1 MLKTTEHILETPKG
15 PIVYQHCGHG
25 PPLLL
30 LHGFLGRPQDFRW
43 ILPALSQHFELFL
56 PELPGMVSTDL
67 GEHEPLSQSGMA
79 SFVKLF
85 LDSLEIEQCGIISH
99 SMGSGVAISFAS
111 KYAPR
116 VQKLGL
122 ISPVGPRIHRALS
135 KTRPDIGHIL
145 LRSPF
150 RRLVLPIMRYV
161 LRKMG
166 FPKGV
171 RDEAIINSMWFN
183 SMFDYQLYS
192 EMIASL
198 QMPTF
203 LTYTMNDPQIQ
214 TEIFEE
220 MSALLPSVQTLIFE
234 NGGHN
239 PQKHHCDTVAEE
251 MLKHFLEIE

>member
-1 MLKTTEHILETPKG
+1 MNKTTECILETSKG

-43 ILPALSQHFELFL
+43 ILPVLSQHFELFL

-85 LDSLEIEQCGIISH
+85 LDTLNVEQCGIISH
-99 SMGSGVAISFAS
+99 SMGSGLAISFAS
-111 KYAPR
+111 KYAHR
-116 VQKLGL
+116 VRKLGL

-135 KTRPDIGHIL
+135 KTRPDIGHVL

-150 RRLVLPIMRYV
+150 KWLVLPIMRYV
-161 LRKMG
+161 LRRMG

-171 RDEAIINSMWFN
+171 RDESIINSMWFN
-183 SMFDYQLYS
+183 SMFDYPRYS

-198 QMPTF
+198 QMPVF
-203 LTYTMNDPQIQ
+203 LTYTMNDSQIQ

-220 MSALLPSVQTLIFE
+220 MAALLPFVETLVFE
-234 NGGHN
+234 DGGHN
-239 PQKHHCDTVAEE
+239 PQKHYSDKVAEE
-251 MLKHFLEIE
+251 LLRHFLEIE